1 MTVFINGISSSGK
14 SQAMIYGSDKLD
26 GVSKRIEND
35 HLPIKNAFMDQ
46 YDKRI
51 GNQNYVNVSENR
63 NVQNVNDEKK
73 NDDDLNDENL
83 IDENDDNDVP
93 MRDMTPFVTVQQ
105 AKTTVD
111 ARINISYNRRTFTQV
126 CNSSFVMYYF
136 FFPFL
141 PFLNFK

>member
-51 GNQNYVNVSENR
+51 GNQNYGNVSDNR
-63 NVQNVNDEKK
+63 NVQNVIDEKK
-73 NDDDLNDENL
+73 NDDLNDENL
-83 IDENDDNDVP
+83 MDENDDNDVP

-126 CNSSFVMYYF
+126 INLSFVIYYF
-136 FFPFL
+136 FFFFL
-141 PFLNFK
+141 